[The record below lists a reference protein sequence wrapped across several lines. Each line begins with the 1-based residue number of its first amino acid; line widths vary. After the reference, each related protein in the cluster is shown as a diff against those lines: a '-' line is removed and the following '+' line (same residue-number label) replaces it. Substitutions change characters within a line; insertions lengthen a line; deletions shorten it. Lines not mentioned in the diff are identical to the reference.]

1 MWDRCSEYTG
11 KTARSPR
18 KESDM
23 KVSITARHFDLTPEL
38 KLFVEEELDKLK
50 RYFDH
55 IVSGNAVLEVEGY
68 RQNSEITLK
77 VAGAN
82 LTGTGQSDDMYVS
95 IEESVDKLKT
105 QLKKYKGKLKDRK
118 QKEVAEDKNTPPPLT
133 SDDDVTLDY

>member
-1 MWDRCSEYTG
+1 
-11 KTARSPR
+11 
-18 KESDM
+18 M

-38 KLFVEEELDKLK
+38 RSFVEDELGKLK

-68 RQNSEITLK
+68 RQRSEITLK
-77 VAGAN
+77 VYGTK

-105 QLKKYKGKLKDRK
+105 QLKKYKGKLKDRN
-118 QKEVAEDKNTPPPLT
+118 QKKVAEDKSTPPPLT